1 MQQENKNTEDCERL
15 HVCHREKRL
24 SLAEADSGYC
34 ESWLFLSGAPA
45 RQNNKQL
52 LTQSTLDFAYLQ
64 SLLQEGE

>member
-1 MQQENKNTEDCERL
+1 MQQEQKNTEDCERL
-15 HVCHREKRL
+15 HACDGEKRS
-24 SLAEADSGYC
+24 SLAEADSC

-52 LTQSTLDFAYLQ
+52 LTQSTLDFTYFQ